1 MTNLKIINPCKENWN
16 SMAPN
21 ELGRFCQLCDKTV
34 IDFTKMSPDE
44 IKVYLQ
50 KNGRKRICGR
60 ILREPIKTVLSK
72 KELWFNS
79 LRVKINQRI
88 AFRPIRISL
97 LSILGLMMALV
108 GCNQNAT
115 KNKSKDEVENMAIP
129 KKDSTHCDSVDLI
142 NEPRTLLGNIARP
155 EDIDHAHTLM
165 EEVDDRINDIPVVGK
180 IAIGEDIDSLK

>member
-50 KNGRKRICGR
+50 KNGRKRICGH
-60 ILREPIKTVLSK
+60 IPSEPIKTVPSK
-72 KELWFNS
+72 KEQWFNT

-97 LSILGLMMALV
+97 LCILGLMMALV

-115 KNKSKDEVENMAIP
+115 KNKSKDEAENMAIP
-129 KKDSTHCDSVDLI
+129 KKDSTPSDSVDLI
-142 NEPRTLLGNIARP
+142 NEPRKLLGNIARP

-180 IAIGEDIDSLK
+180 IAIGEDIDSLN

>member
-16 SMAPN
+16 SMTPN
-21 ELGRFCQLCDKTV
+21 ELGRFCLLCDKTV

-60 ILREPIKTVLSK
+60 IPREPIKTVLSK
-72 KELWFNS
+72 KEQWFNS
-79 LRVKINQRI
+79 LRVKINQGI

-97 LSILGLMMALV
+97 LSILGLTMALV

-115 KNKSKDEVENMAIP
+115 KNKLRDEAENMAIP
-129 KKDSTHCDSVDLI
+129 KKDFIPSDSDDLI
-142 NEPRTLLGNIARP
+142 KEPRTSLGNIARP
-155 EDIDHAHTLM
+155 EDVDHSQTHM
-165 EEVDDRINDIPVVGK
+165 GEVDDRINDIPVVGK
-180 IAIGEDIDSLK
+180 IAVDKDIDTLK

>member
-21 ELGRFCQLCDKTV
+21 KLGRFCQLCDKTV

-60 ILREPIKTVLSK
+60 IPSEPIKTVPSK
-72 KELWFNS
+72 KEQWFNT

-97 LSILGLMMALV
+97 LSILGLMMVLV
-108 GCNQNAT
+108 GCNHNST

-129 KKDSTHCDSVDLI
+129 KKDSTPSDSVDLI

-155 EDIDHAHTLM
+155 EDKDRTQTLM
-165 EEVDDRINDIPVVGK
+165 GEVDDRIKDIPVVGE
-180 IAIGEDIDSLK
+180 IAIGEDIDTLK